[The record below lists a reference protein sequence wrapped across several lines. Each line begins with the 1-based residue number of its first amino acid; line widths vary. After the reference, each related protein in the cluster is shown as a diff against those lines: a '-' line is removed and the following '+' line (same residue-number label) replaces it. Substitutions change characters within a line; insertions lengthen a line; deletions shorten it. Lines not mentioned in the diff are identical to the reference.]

1 MGKKLQRLKEFIST
15 SKPSLISNGNSY
27 EIHKELEAQTERDL
41 RTTDAGVKTV
51 ELQGAVESAL
61 QDISNR
67 KIKSKLFSEYVLLNY
82 QASYFC
88 GTCKFETENSFI
100 KRLLML
106 VIRGAFMYGTAG
118 IYKDSLGN
126 VRPVYITSMDYD
138 ITGTLN
144 GAMIYSLDLMITNM
158 NKTQTQIQ
166 DKDLTLQQ
174 LNKEECKNLAVFQW
188 GVMGFSAW
196 ITIWPFIKLQYGLL
210 QMIITQT
217 YVYLKKL
224 GYRAENKDAILK
236 ELELFFDE
244 ANPFIVTSNM
254 TRDISNRIVAEGMDV
269 DFKGSDLIE
278 YYEKTIY
285 SFYHLIG
292 RRINN
297 DVKKE
302 RNVSNEVDASQENY
316 DIIQS
321 DWLTY
326 FDIFITDLNK
336 LIPEAKVKN
345 LSKPEER
352 KEEQENEHS
361 TTSDSE
367 REHNKDN

>member
-1 MGKKLQRLKEFIST
+1 
-15 SKPSLISNGNSY
+15 
-27 EIHKELEAQTERDL
+27 
-41 RTTDAGVKTV
+41 
-51 ELQGAVESAL
+51 
-61 QDISNR
+61 
-67 KIKSKLFSEYVLLNY
+67 
-82 QASYFC
+82 
-88 GTCKFETENSFI
+88 
-100 KRLLML
+100 
-106 VIRGAFMYGTAG
+106 
-118 IYKDSLGN
+118 
-126 VRPVYITSMDYD
+126 
-138 ITGTLN
+138 
-144 GAMIYSLDLMITNM
+144 
-158 NKTQTQIQ
+158 
-166 DKDLTLQQ
+166 
-174 LNKEECKNLAVFQW
+174 
-188 GVMGFSAW
+188 
-196 ITIWPFIKLQYGLL
+196 
-210 QMIITQT
+210 MIITQT

-321 DWLTY
+321 D
-326 FDIFITDLNK
+326 
-336 LIPEAKVKN
+336 
-345 LSKPEER
+345 
-352 KEEQENEHS
+352 
-361 TTSDSE
+361 
-367 REHNKDN
+367 